1 MQFITANGIS
11 AIKLAFIVYRL
22 IPLELSLT

>member
-11 AIKLAFIVYRL
+11 AIKLAFIVYCL
-22 IPLELSLT
+22 IPLKLSLP